1 MGRPLCE
8 HPSTTLHFVDD
19 RLDTLKAVLRHP
31 DLAARWKLYLA
42 SWGYC
47 TASEVEAAR
56 LTPGVKVL
64 QLPDFVELL
73 KFGLVMQVGRA
84 CSGAGRTALC
94 RYCCCCC
101 WSKCVAPAEGLTDGL
116 VMSSCSKLGPQL
128 ATGDRWC

>member
-1 MGRPLCE
+1 MGRE

-56 LTPGVKVL
+56 LSPGVKVL

-73 KFGLVMQVGRA
+73 KFGLVMQVGQA
-84 CSGAGRTALC
+84 CRRCGEGSM
-94 RYCCCCC
+94 CCCCYC
-101 WSKCVAPAEGLTDGL
+101 WWDCLAPAEGLGCRQHSAML
-116 VMSSCSKLGPQL
+116 SC
-128 ATGDRWC
+128 